1 MPHSTQP
8 ITRIKLTRFTG
19 FHSLDFQPSAGIN
32 VLVGANG
39 TGKTHIM
46 KVAYAACEATRPQ
59 VRLADKLVAVFL
71 PSQGG
76 MGRLVKRQR
85 GRSEAVVQIWRG
97 DSNIR
102 VKFSTAFKQAERA
115 QTTLRHWHDNPVK
128 SVYIPVKEMLANG
141 PGFRSLYAERSV
153 HFEEIYADVLDRAYL
168 PLHRG
173 PAGSRR
179 ARVLRQLA
187 KVLEGKVSYSNEEF
201 FLSSR
206 QGKLE
211 FTLVAE
217 GLRKLGLLWLLLQN
231 GTLLEGSV
239 LFWDEPETNLNP
251 KLFGPVIQ
259 ILLELQRMGV
269 QVFVATHDY
278 AILKQLDL
286 RSTESDQVAYHAL
299 YRDDDNQLACNSVR
313 NYSDVSPNAIAD
325 AFDDLYDLDIERAI
339 NPTGDT

>member
-1 MPHSTQP
+1 MSDDIQP
-8 ITRIKLTRFTG
+8 ITRIKLTRFTA
-19 FHSLDFQPSAGIN
+19 FHSLDLSPSPGLN
-32 VLVGANG
+32 VFVGANG
-39 TGKTHIM
+39 TGKTHVM

-59 VRLADKLVAVFL
+59 VRLNDKLAAVFL
-71 PSQGG
+71 PSQGRI
-76 MGRLVKRQR
+76 GRLVKRQR
-85 GRSEAVVQIWRG
+85 GRAEAVVQIWRG
-97 DSNIR
+97 NSNIR
-102 VKFSTAFKQAERA
+102 TKFSTVIKQAERA
-115 QTTLRHWHDNPVK
+115 QTSLRHWHDHPAK
-128 SVYIPVKEMLANG
+128 AVYIPVKEMLANG

-179 ARVLRQLA
+179 GRVLQQLE
-187 KVLEGKVSYSNEEF
+187 KVIEGKVSYSNEEF
-201 FLSSR
+201 FLNSR

-231 GTLLEGSV
+231 GTLLQGSI

-251 KLFGPVIQ
+251 KLFGPVID

-269 QVFVATHDY
+269 QVFIATHDY

-286 RSTESDQVAYHAL
+286 RAMKGDRVAYHAL
-299 YRDDDNQLACNSVR
+299 YREDDKQLACNTVP
-313 NYSDVSPNAIAD
+313 NYLDVSPNAIAE
-325 AFDDLYDLDIERAI
+325 AFDDLYDLARIRHQLSS
-339 NPTGDT
+339 

>member
-1 MPHSTQP
+1 MPNDIQP
-8 ITRIKLTRFTG
+8 ITRIKLTRFTA
-19 FHSLDFQPSAGIN
+19 FDSLDLRPSPGIN

-59 VRLADKLVAVFL
+59 VRLTDKLVAVFL
-71 PSQGG
+71 PSKARI
-76 MGRLVKRQR
+76 GRLVKRRR

-102 VKFSTAFKQAERA
+102 AKFSTVVMHAERA
-115 QTTLRHWHDNPVK
+115 QTKLRHWHDTPAK
-128 SVYIPVKEMLANG
+128 AVYIPVKEMLANG

-173 PAGSRR
+173 PVGTRR
-179 ARVLRQLA
+179 GRVLKQLA

-201 FLSSR
+201 FLNSR

-286 RSTESDQVAYHAL
+286 RATEGDQVAYHAL
-299 YRDDDNQLACNSVR
+299 YRVDDNQIACNTAH
-313 NYSDVSPNAIAD
+313 NYLDVSPNAIAD

-339 NPTGDT
+339 NPRGGI